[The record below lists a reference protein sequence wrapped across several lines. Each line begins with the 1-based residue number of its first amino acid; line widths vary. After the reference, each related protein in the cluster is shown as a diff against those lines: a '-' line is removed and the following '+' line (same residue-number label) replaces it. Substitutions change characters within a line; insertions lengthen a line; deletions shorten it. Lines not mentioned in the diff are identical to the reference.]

1 MEGKNM
7 RYIVT
12 GSDGQL
18 GGRVASNM
26 LKEVF
31 GDQLIFTC
39 PDKSRLRKERYYEKQ
54 SLLRKLLT

>member
-1 MEGKNM
+1 M